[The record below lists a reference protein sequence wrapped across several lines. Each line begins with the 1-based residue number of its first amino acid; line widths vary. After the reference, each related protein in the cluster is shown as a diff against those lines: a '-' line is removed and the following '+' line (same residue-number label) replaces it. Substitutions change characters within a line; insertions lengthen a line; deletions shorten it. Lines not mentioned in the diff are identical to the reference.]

1 MRISIAG
8 KSSNKGYTLIEL
20 VAVVVLIG
28 LFLTISVPKLR
39 ETFFSSNLKS
49 AVRRLTGTIEQLR
62 SDAVREH
69 QELRLNFDLDS
80 ESYWVTSSNMN
91 DKEIEDV
98 TRISLPSGVD
108 LIDVASPSGKVMVG
122 STAIRFSPR
131 GYVEESLI
139 HLGDRSENVYTL
151 FLPSFL
157 PKVKIENQYI
167 E

>member
-28 LFLTISVPKLR
+28 LFMTISVPKLR

-98 TRISLPSGVD
+98 TRIRLPSGVD

>member
-1 MRISIAG
+1 MRMSTAG
-8 KSSNKGYTLIEL
+8 NSSNKGYTLIEL
-20 VAVVVLIG
+20 VAVVVLLG

-39 ETFFSSNLKS
+39 ETFFSGNLKS

-62 SDAVREH
+62 GDAVREH
-69 QELRLNFDLDS
+69 KEFWLNLDLDS
-80 ESYWVTSSNMN
+80 ESYWITSSDMN
-91 DKEIEDV
+91 DKEIEEV
-98 TRISLPSGVD
+98 TRIRLPSGVN
-108 LIDVASPSGKVMVG
+108 LIDVASISGKVMDG

-139 HLGDRSENVYTL
+139 HLGDGSDNVYTL

>member
-39 ETFFSSNLKS
+39 ETLFSSNLKS

-98 TRISLPSGVD
+98 TRIRLPSGVD
-108 LIDVASPSGKVMVG
+108 LIDIVSPSGKVMVG
-122 STAIRFSPR
+122 SAKIRFSPR
-131 GYVEESLI
+131 GYVEEALI
-139 HLGDRSENVYTL
+139 HLGDRSDNVYTL